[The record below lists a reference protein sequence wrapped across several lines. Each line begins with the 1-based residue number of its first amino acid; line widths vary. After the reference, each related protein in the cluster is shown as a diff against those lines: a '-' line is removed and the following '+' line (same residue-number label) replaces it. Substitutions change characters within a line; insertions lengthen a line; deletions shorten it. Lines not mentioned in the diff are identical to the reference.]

1 MTSEQRLQKFHTCDV
16 RYLDR
21 DSAPDWL
28 KQISLA
34 TRSIRSTTL
43 AWVVTRHQYG
53 ISAVLAQTSF
63 RGKTNQNR
71 RFSPATSNLASTA
84 KCTSSANKAFTI
96 YLFLKNFGFFHGLFY
111 CIHQNKAAFDCKGR
125 SKPRSESFKKTS
137 AKPKQRQITVN
148 N

>member
-34 TRSIRSTTL
+34 TRRSTTQ

-53 ISAVLAQTSF
+53 ISAVHAQTSF

-71 RFSPATSNLASTA
+71 LFSPATSNLASTA

-125 SKPRSESFKKTS
+125 SKPRSESLKKNLCK
-137 AKPKQRQITVN
+137 AKTKADHCQ
-148 N
+148 